1 MKRFKELLKNLPEE
15 ITNSMGAGGFNVS
28 QAAQTGNP
36 SLAGYDPVM
45 GLGGR
50 KKKKKKVQEKFAGCA
65 VFNLTS
71 EEYNKCMRG
80 RMKYERWNKKMNMED
95 INNQDIRT
103 YCHRNPGQPVVIK
116 DGTTGIMAYLIPPS
130 TR

>member
-1 MKRFKELLKNLPEE
+1 MKTFKQLLHNLPEE
-15 ITNSMGAGGFNVS
+15 ITNSMGAGGFNVN

-36 SLAGYDPVM
+36 AIAGYDPVM
-45 GLGGR
+45 GMHR
-50 KKKKKKVQEKFAGCA
+50 RKKKKKVQEKFAGCP

-71 EEYNKCMRG
+71 EEYNNCMRG

-103 YCHRNPGQPVVIK
+103 YCHRNPGQPIVIK
-116 DGTTGIMAYLIPPS
+116 DSTTGIMAYLIPPS
-130 TR
+130 KR